1 MQGFVIVL
9 RYASLIFW
17 IFVTFDRVEVYVTIF
32 NDVMMILFSI
42 VCVNSMY
49 SMYGTFYIRHLFR
62 L

>member
-1 MQGFVIVL
+1 MLVWYSGF
-9 RYASLIFW
+9 SLLLI
-17 IFVTFDRVEVYVTIF
+17 ELKSMLLYF